1 MPLQHQNLIDEMTLQ
16 EKVSL
21 LSGAN
26 FWNTKPIERLN
37 IPGIML
43 TDGPHGLRKQAG
55 KADHLGLSESVP
67 ATCFPT
73 ASALA
78 QSWDE
83 TLLQKVGAA
92 LGTEA
97 AANQVGVLLGP
108 GLNIVR
114 DPLAGRAFE
123 YFSEDPYV
131 SGKMAAA
138 LVRGIQSKGV
148 AATPKH
154 FAVNSQEHMRMSIDE
169 VVDERTMH
177 EIYLEAFRRVVQESH
192 PKMLMTA
199 YNKVNGIY
207 ANEHQHLLKEI
218 LVDEWGYS
226 GAIVTDWGGN
236 HDPIAAL
243 IAGAGLEMPS
253 TNGLTEH
260 EIIQAVEGGV
270 LDVAVVDERVNSL
283 LTLTLDVSK
292 VLKNAPDADLGAYHE
307 LAIEAARRSI
317 VLLKNHYTLPLKKGT
332 KVAVIG
338 DFAKTPRYQGAGSSL
353 VNPTQVSSALKA
365 FESEDSL
372 ELVGFEP
379 GFKRAGGKSARLVQS
394 AVSLADRADVTIVF
408 LGLDE
413 SKEAEGIDRTSLQLE
428 QNQLDLMQALLET
441 HRKVVVV
448 LASGG
453 PVELPFDKDVEA
465 ILYGALAGQGVGRA
479 VVDLITGKANP
490 SAKLA
495 VTQPKVHKD
504 TPAAKYFPG
513 TEQTAEHREGVYVG
527 YRYYETVEKAVRYPF
542 GHGLSYSKFEYGDL
556 EVNEGVATFSLT
568 NTSKRAGEEVAQVYV
583 KPPKSGVFRPT
594 KELKGFAKVYLK
606 PGETKQVIVHFDEHT
621 FAHYDVHSKCWA
633 TVHGNYE
640 VEVGASV
647 KDIRLTQSLH
657 VEGSIA
663 ATQKPTLHFPSYE
676 SGNIAHV
683 TNIEYERLLGRPLP
697 SSKWNRRK
705 KLGYDDT
712 VAQLKYWKLRGRLF
726 YGLLSMIQKVL
737 FILKKPYLANN
748 MAFVMNLPFSKI
760 PGFTGGK
767 VSRQMIEKFLGITP
781 RR

>member
-1 MPLQHQNLIDEMTLQ
+1 MLRHQDLIQAMTLQ

-26 FWNTKPIERLN
+26 FWNTKPIERLG
-37 IPGIML
+37 IPSIML

-67 ATCFPT
+67 ATCFPA
-73 ASALA
+73 ASSLA

-83 TLLQKVGAA
+83 ELARKVGAA
-92 LGTEA
+92 LGAEA
-97 AANQVGVLLGP
+97 AGNQVGVLLGP

-138 LVRGIQSKGV
+138 MVRGIQSKGV

-169 VVDERTMH
+169 VVDERTMR
-177 EIYLEAFRRVVQESH
+177 EIYLEGFRRVVQEAK

-199 YNKVNGIY
+199 YNKINGVY
-207 ANEHQHLLKEI
+207 ANEHEYLLKDI
-218 LVDEWGYS
+218 LVDEWGYD

-236 HDPIAAL
+236 HDAVAAL
-243 IAGAGLEMPS
+243 KAGAGLEMPS
-253 TNGLTEH
+253 THGLTEA
-260 EIIQAVEGGV
+260 EIIQAVEKGT
-270 LDVAVVDERVNSL
+270 LNEAIIDERVDSL
-283 LTLTLDVSK
+283 LALTFDVSEGTK
-292 VLKNAPDADLGAYHE
+292 DAPVPDLDMHHQ
-307 LAIEAARRSI
+307 LAAEAAQKSI
-317 VLLKNHYTLPLKKGT
+317 VLLKNHYTLPLKKGA
-332 KVAVIG
+332 KIAVIG

-353 VNPTQVSSALKA
+353 VNPTQVSNALEA
-365 FESEDSL
+365 LRADESVEV
-372 ELVGFEP
+372 VGYRP
-379 GFKRAGGKSARLVQS
+379 GFKRTGGASAALIQD
-394 AVSLADRADVTIVF
+394 AVALADQADVAVVF

-428 QNQLDLMQALLET
+428 QNQLDLMKALNEK
-441 HRKVVVV
+441 HRKIVVVIS
-448 LASGG
+448 AGG
-453 PVELPFDKDVEA
+453 PVELPFDKEVEA
-465 ILYGALAGQGVGRA
+465 VLYGALAGQGGGQAIADVLVGK
-479 VVDLITGKANP
+479 VNP
-490 SAKLA
+490 SAKLT

-513 TEQTAEHREGVYVG
+513 NEKTADHREGVYVG

-542 GHGLSYSKFEYGDL
+542 GHGLSYTKFEYGEL

-568 NTSKRAGEEVAQVYV
+568 NTGKVAGDEITQVYV
-583 KPPKSGVFRPT
+583 TPPKSGVFRPA
-594 KELKGFAKVYLK
+594 KELKGFAKVHLK
-606 PGETKQVIVHFDEHT
+606 PGETKQVLIHFDEHT
-621 FAHYDVHSKCWA
+621 FAHYDVKSKSWQK
-633 TVHGNYE
+633 VHGNYE
-640 VEVGASV
+640 VLVGASV
-647 KDIRLTQSLH
+647 QDIRTIQTVH
-657 VEGSIA
+657 VEGAIA
-663 ATQKPTLHFPSYE
+663 AKQKAALHLPSYE
-676 SGNIAHV
+676 TGKITSV
-683 TNIEYERLLGRPLP
+683 TNIEFERLLGRPLP
-697 SSKWNRRK
+697 SAKWNRRG

-712 VAQLKYWKLRGRLF
+712 VAQLQYWKLRGRLF
-726 YGLLSMIQKVL
+726 YGLLKTIQKVL

-767 VSRQMIEKFLGITP
+767 VSRRMIEKFLGIA